1 MVGNGGRRKI
11 TQGLSERKRKAE
23 NDPLFQFIID
33 NFKEEVERDLE
44 RRESQP
50 ELPWGTSFRQQLMEA
65 QEEEEF
71 KALLGNLRNIY
82 RNDKP
87 ARLGS
92 IEIQSRSSL
101 DRSHFLAR
109 YRSRR
114 AIFYVSCVL
123 KILFPYTRDTL
134 NVSDEPRYCIGVG
147 VADTYFLY
155 RDQPCKPDTELKILA
170 FVRRDRLQT
179 ERLAAKHPHLTV
191 TSLAADEAHYT
202 ETDYA
207 DYLL

>member
-1 MVGNGGRRKI
+1 MVGTGGRRKI

-71 KALLGNLRNIY
+71 KALLGHLRNLY
-82 RNDKP
+82 RN
-87 ARLGS
+87 
-92 IEIQSRSSL
+92 Q
-101 DRSHFLAR
+101 
-109 YRSRR
+109 
-114 AIFYVSCVL
+114 
-123 KILFPYTRDTL
+123 
-134 NVSDEPRYCIGVG
+134 
-147 VADTYFLY
+147 
-155 RDQPCKPDTELKILA
+155 KPDAELKILA

-179 ERLAAKHPHLTV
+179 ERLAAKHPHLHV
-191 TSLAADEAHYT
+191 RSLAADEADHT
-202 ETDYA
+202 DTDYA
-207 DYLL
+207 DYL